1 MEGPILEGLT
11 FDDVL
16 LVPGK
21 SSVLPTEVTTQ
32 TQLTRKISLNIPLVS
47 AAMDTVTESRL
58 AIAMARQG
66 GLGFVH
72 RSMTIDR
79 QAEEVDRVKR
89 SESGMIVDPVT
100 ISPELTVRE
109 AMDIMTKYR
118 VSGLPVTRGALLVGI
133 LTNRDLRFEKNLD
146 QPVSA
151 VMTKENLVTVSVG
164 TTLEEAERL
173 LQKHR
178 IEKLLVVDGDFRL
191 KGLITVKDIQKKL
204 EFPSAAK
211 DGQGRLLVGAA
222 IGATGDF
229 LERAVDLTRTKV
241 DVLAIDTAHGHSAR
255 VMEAIRAVKHR
266 LPEMQLIAG
275 NVGTYEG
282 ARDLIAL
289 GIDGIKVG
297 IGPGSI
303 CTTRVV
309 TGAGVPQITAILE
322 AARAAKGTG
331 APVIADGG
339 IKYSGDISKAIAAG
353 AAVTM
358 LGGLFAGTEE
368 SPGETILYQGRT
380 FKSYRGM
387 GSLGAM
393 QSGSAA
399 ADRYAQEGAAR
410 GKSVP
415 EGVEGRVPYKGALS
429 GLVDQ
434 LVGGLRSG
442 MGYCGVATLVEL
454 QERARFVRI
463 TVAGLRESHVHDVI
477 ITREAPNYQVE

>member
-1 MEGPILEGLT
+1 M
-11 FDDVL
+11 
-16 LVPGK
+16 
-21 SSVLPTEVTTQ
+21 LPTEVNTQ

-72 RSMTIDR
+72 RSMSVDR

-100 ISPELTVRE
+100 ISPELSVRE

-118 VSGLPVTRGALLVGI
+118 VSGLPVTRGPLLVGI

-151 VMTKENLVTVSVG
+151 VMTKDNLVTVPVG

-173 LQKHR
+173 LQRHR
-178 IEKLLVVDGDFRL
+178 IEKLLVVDAEFRL

-204 EFPSAAK
+204 EFPNAAK
-211 DGQGRLLVGAA
+211 DDQGRLLVGAA

-229 LERAVDLTRTKV
+229 MERAVDLARTKV

-255 VMEAIRAVKHR
+255 VMDAIRAVKHR

-322 AARAAKGTG
+322 ASRAAKGTG
-331 APVIADGG
+331 VPVIADGG

-393 QSGSAA
+393 QAGSAA
-399 ADRYAQEGAAR
+399 RIATRRKARR

-415 EGVEGRVPYKGALS
+415 EGVEGRVPYKGSLS
-429 GLVDQ
+429 ALVDQ
-434 LVGGLRSG
+434 LVGGLKSG
-442 MGYCGVATLVEL
+442 MGYCGVATLAEL
-454 QERARFVRI
+454 QERSRFVRI